1 MTAGCI
7 LVRFFR
13 ELNLKYFYREHLV
26 LFLGPPVFPPL
37 PSFLNLR
44 SASVSL
50 KNYDSEV
57 VRKIN
62 EFLHYY
68 LASQYLGPGLL
79 MSVLH
84 EDTLA
89 VEGSW

>member
-13 ELNLKYFYREHLV
+13 ELNLKYFLPRASRA
-26 LFLGPPVFPPL
+26 FSGPTCL
-37 PSFLNLR
+37 PSSSELPEP
-44 SASVSL
+44 ASVSL